1 MAKVRAPLLS
11 ATASGSVGA
20 LTFSTQ
26 EGHLAATTKRKHF
39 PSVIR
44 SKPSTRPP
52 APSTLQAAFRA
63 ESATIAT
70 AWASLSPTEK
80 ARWKNTGVFSHRAT
94 LGGTVEHYA
103 NGWALF
109 VKEWHLQ
116 QITAP
121 AIPLCPAPSY

>member
-44 SKPSTRPP
+44 
-52 APSTLQAAFRA
+52 
-63 ESATIAT
+63 
-70 AWASLSPTEK
+70 ASLSPTEK